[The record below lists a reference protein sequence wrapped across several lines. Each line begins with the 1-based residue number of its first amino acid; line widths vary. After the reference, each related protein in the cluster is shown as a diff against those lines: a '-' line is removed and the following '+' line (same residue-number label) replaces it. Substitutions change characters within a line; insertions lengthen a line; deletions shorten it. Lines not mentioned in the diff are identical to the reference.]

1 MLVGSLGV
9 NVTTLHRLL
18 PDNDL
23 SWALFPTFR
32 RRVEAFTRKNIPS
45 TDPASVL
52 YDLSNKWV
60 SLPKTTGFWL
70 GLAENKVVAHCA
82 SWILESYGKPFVFIY
97 QTECDDGYSLG
108 GIQGPG
114 MAEMA
119 QWINELNAII
129 PEGRPKIDRAEMA
142 TWRKA
147 EVWARYFASVGLTAA
162 KVRSVIEI
170 PLGSAAAG
178 AVV

>member
-1 MLVGSLGV
+1 M

-23 SWALFPTFR
+23 SWALFPAFR
-32 RRVEAFTRKNIPS
+32 QRVEAFILKNIPS

-52 YDLSNKWV
+52 YDLTNKWV

-70 GLAENKVVAHCA
+70 GLYKDKVVAHCA

-97 QTECDDGYSLG
+97 QTECDDDYSLG
-108 GIQGPG
+108 GIQDPG

-119 QWINELNAII
+119 AWVNELNAII

-147 EVWARYFASVGLTAA
+147 EVWARYFKSVGLRAV

-170 PLGSAAAG
+170 PLGSAASERL
-178 AVV
+178 V

>member
-1 MLVGSLGV
+1 MDI
-9 NVTTLHRLL
+9 TTLHRLL

-23 SWALFPTFR
+23 SWALFPAFR
-32 RRVEAFTRKNIPS
+32 QRVEAFIRKNIHS
-45 TDPASVL
+45 TDAASVL
-52 YDLSNKWV
+52 YDLTNKWV

-70 GLAENKVVAHCA
+70 GLCDDKVVAHCA
-82 SWILESYGKPFVFIY
+82 SWILDSYGKPFVFIY
-97 QTECDDGYSLG
+97 QTECDEGYSLG

-119 QWINELNAII
+119 QWVNELNAVI
-129 PEGRPKIDRAEMA
+129 PEGRPKIERAEMA

-147 EVWARYFASVGLTAA
+147 EAWARYFKSVGLMAA

-170 PLGSAAAG
+170 PLGSAAAE
-178 AVV
+178 AMV